1 MEIPC
6 EAGGP
11 QSGWG
16 SFDCGCASLSRSAIL
31 AQDDRFGESLMDIAD
46 WRKKIDELDRRLV
59 ELLSERARAAV
70 EIGRLKRNTNL
81 PVYEP
86 DRERVVFENVQQI
99 NPGPLAGRDLVR
111 IYERIIDVMRNV
123 QKEEIV
129 PKAKAPEAETEFD
142 SEVND

>member
-1 MEIPC
+1 
-6 EAGGP
+6 
-11 QSGWG
+11 
-16 SFDCGCASLSRSAIL
+16 
-31 AQDDRFGESLMDIAD
+31 MDIED

-70 EIGRLKRNTNL
+70 EIGRLKRNTNM

-86 DRERVVFENVQQI
+86 DRERIVFANVQEM
-99 NPGPLAGRDLVR
+99 NPGPLPGRDLVR
-111 IYERIIDVMRNV
+111 IYERIIDVMRNI

-129 PKAKAPEAETEFD
+129 TKAEAVESGTELD